1 MQKGAR
7 KEWKERVNERER
19 ENRVARQFACMCFS
33 LVPMREE
40 RGRRD
45 RGEPT
50 ERGKEE
56 EEGKG
61 TREKERDGSER
72 PQNICCMLVD
82 ARLQRGGGGTEII
95 AGTPATDR
103 TKRKKEENVKRF
115 AEEAGQW

>member
-1 MQKGAR
+1 MH
-7 KEWKERVNERER
+7 
-19 ENRVARQFACMCFS
+19 
-33 LVPMREE
+33 EE
-40 RGRRD
+40 GGRRD
-45 RGEPT
+45 REPT
-50 ERGKEE
+50 ERGREE

-82 ARLQRGGGGTEII
+82 ARLQRGSGGGTEII

-103 TKRKKEENVKRF
+103 AKRKKEENVKRF